1 VVANAPD
8 AVFKGATM
16 PRLRLAFMGTPDF
29 AVPAL
34 RALVEAGHDVAAVY
48 TQPPR
53 AAGRGQKLHPSPV
66 HAAARE
72 RNIPARTPTSLKAAA
87 EEAAF
92 AALDLDAAVVVA
104 YGLLLPKAILAAPRL
119 GCLNIHASLL
129 PRWRGAA
136 PIQRA
141 LMAGDAETG
150 VTIMQMDAGLDTGAV
165 LLQERVPIA
174 PADDAGSLH
183 DELASLGARLILRV
197 LDSLASGAL
206 AAQPQP
212 SAGVTYAAKLTR
224 DDERLDWRLSAKD
237 LIRRVRALSPRPGAW
252 FALAGERLK
261 VLAADSIPETSE
273 VEPGTILDD
282 RLAIACGRDALR
294 VLRIQRSGRAPMSAE
309 EFLRGYRVPQGTVLP
324 SPGDAPP

>member
-1 VVANAPD
+1 MAC
-8 AVFKGATM
+8 
-16 PRLRLAFMGTPDF
+16 LRLAFMGTPDF

-34 RALVEAGHDVAAVY
+34 GALIGAGHDVAVVY

-66 HAAARE
+66 HAAALE
-72 RNIPARTPTSLKAAA
+72 RGIPVRTPTSLKAAA
-87 EEAAF
+87 EAAAF
-92 AALDLDAAVVVA
+92 AALGLDAAVVVA
-104 YGLLLPKAILAAPRL
+104 YGLLLPKAVLAAPRL

-150 VTIMQMDAGLDTGAV
+150 VTIMQMDAGLDTGPM

-174 PADDAGSLH
+174 PDDDAGSLH
-183 DELASLGARLILRV
+183 DTLASLGARLILRA
-197 LDSLASGAL
+197 LDGLASGAL
-206 AAQPQP
+206 TAQPQP

-224 DDERLDWRLSAKD
+224 DDERLDWRRSAED
-237 LIRRVRALSPRPGAW
+237 LVRRVRALSPRPGAW

-282 RLAIACGRDALR
+282 GLTVACGREALR
-294 VLRIQRSGRAPMSAE
+294 IVRIQRPGRAPMSAE
-309 EFLRGYRVPQGTVLP
+309 EFLRGYRVPPGTVLP
-324 SPGDAPP
+324 SPGDTPP